1 MNNFPA
7 NKRFAFS
14 IFDDTDLSTVENTA
28 PVYRLLTELGIRTTK
43 SVWPLASV
51 AEGKYA
57 GCSLQDPEYFK
68 FVLELR
74 DLGFEIAIHNMRNHH
89 CSRDLVEKG
98 FSEFRRLLG
107 TYPRV
112 HANHSRNRENL
123 YWGAARFKSLR
134 PFYAVASRLMRER
147 RFEGHN
153 PDSEV
158 FWGDLCQQHLD
169 YVRSFVFREI
179 NLDRVNPSLPYYDR
193 SKPFVKYWFS
203 SCDGAD
209 VDDFCNLLSESNQE
223 KLEREGGVC
232 IVYTHFACGFV
243 SNGAVNPRVEQLL
256 RALASRNGWFVPVSQ
271 LLDHLRTQRRTAHIT
286 DAELFRMEGRWVY
299 DKLCSTAARVLR
311 HPQQSGSLMP
321 EHALQSN
328 SAKTRVV
335 HITSAHSPLDTR
347 IFYKQCRSLAL
358 AGYDVV
364 LLGAHSM
371 NETLDGVAFRGLGRS
386 QGRAHRMTGKLLAL
400 GREAFRL
407 DGDVYHIHDPELLL
421 LALVLRLAG
430 KRVIYDIHEDL
441 PRTVLYKTYIPS
453 LLRKPLLWMVEHVEN
468 LAARLMSGLVT
479 ATPTINRRFS
489 SINPYSAV
497 VSNFPLKEELQP
509 STADWKERDTA
520 VAYIGG
526 ISEERGIRE
535 LIRAMGMLPGSL
547 GARLELA
554 GGFSSQRLE
563 NELAATPQWRNVSW
577 HGVLDRNGIAQLLSR
592 VRVGLV
598 VLHPEQNFV
607 VSLPIKLFEY
617 MSAGIPVIASDFPLW
632 RSIIEQS
639 GCGILVDPFDPKAIA
654 DAIEL
659 LLTDT
664 ALAEEM
670 GRRGRKSVE
679 ERYNWG
685 SEERT
690 LLSFYSS
697 VLSSTKIPTR
707 TAVTLEV
714 PEGTH

>member
-1 MNNFPA
+1 M
-7 NKRFAFS
+7 
-14 IFDDTDLSTVENTA
+14 
-28 PVYRLLTELGIRTTK
+28 
-43 SVWPLASV
+43 
-51 AEGKYA
+51 
-57 GCSLQDPEYFK
+57 
-68 FVLELR
+68 
-74 DLGFEIAIHNMRNHH
+74 
-89 CSRDLVEKG
+89 
-98 FSEFRRLLG
+98 
-107 TYPRV
+107 
-112 HANHSRNRENL
+112 
-123 YWGAARFKSLR
+123 
-134 PFYAVASRLMRER
+134 
-147 RFEGHN
+147 
-153 PDSEV
+153 PD
-158 FWGDLCQQHLD
+158 
-169 YVRSFVFREI
+169 
-179 NLDRVNPSLPYYDR
+179 
-193 SKPFVKYWFS
+193 
-203 SCDGAD
+203 
-209 VDDFCNLLSESNQE
+209 
-223 KLEREGGVC
+223 
-232 IVYTHFACGFV
+232 
-243 SNGAVNPRVEQLL
+243 
-256 RALASRNGWFVPVSQ
+256 
-271 LLDHLRTQRRTAHIT
+271 
-286 DAELFRMEGRWVY
+286 
-299 DKLCSTAARVLR
+299 
-311 HPQQSGSLMP
+311 
-321 EHALQSN
+321 HALQSN
-328 SAKTRVV
+328 SAKTRVA
-335 HITSAHSPLDTR
+335 HITSAHPPLDTR

-371 NETLDGVAFRGLGRS
+371 NESRDGVAFRGLGKS
-386 QGRAHRMTGKLLAL
+386 QGRVHRMTGKLIAI

-407 DGDVYHIHDPELLL
+407 NADVYHIHDPELLL
-421 LALVLRLAG
+421 LALGLRLAG

-453 LLRKPLLWMVEHVEN
+453 LFRKPLLWMVEHVEN

-489 SINPYSAV
+489 SINPHSAV

-520 VAYIGG
+520 AAYIGG

-535 LIRAMGMLPGSL
+535 LVRAMDMLPGSL

-563 NELAATPQWRNVSW
+563 KELAATPQWRNVSW
-577 HGVLDRNGIAQLLSR
+577 HGVLDRNGIARLLNR

-632 RSIIEQS
+632 RSIIEES

-654 DAIEL
+654 NAIEL

-670 GRRGRKSVE
+670 GRRGRRSVE

-697 VLSSTKIPTR
+697 VLSSTKLPAR
-707 TAVTLEV
+707 TPVTLEV

>member
-28 PVYRLLTELGIRTTK
+28 PVYRLLTELGMRTTK

-51 AEGKYA
+51 TEGKH
-57 GCSLQDPEYFK
+57 GGSSLQDPEYLK

-89 CSRDLVEKG
+89 CSRELVEKG

-107 TYPRV
+107 HGPRV

-147 RFEGHN
+147 KFEGHN

-179 NLDRVNPSLPYYDR
+179 NLDHVNPSLPYYDP

-209 VDDFCNLLSESNQE
+209 VDDFCDLLSESNQE

-243 SNGAVNPRVEQLL
+243 SDGAVNPRVDRLL

-271 LLDHLRTQRRTAHIT
+271 LLDHLRTQRQTAQIT
-286 DAELFRMEGRWVY
+286 DAELFRMEGRWAY
-299 DKLCSTAARVLR
+299 DRVWSTAARVLR
-311 HPQQSGSLMP
+311 HPQQSGLPMP
-321 EHALQSN
+321 DHALQSN

-371 NETLDGVAFRGLGRS
+371 NETRDGVAFRGLGKS

-407 DGDVYHIHDPELLL
+407 NSDLYHIHDPELLF
-421 LALVLRLAG
+421 LALMLRLAG
-430 KRVIYDIHEDL
+430 KRVVYDIHEDL
-441 PRTVLYKTYIPS
+441 PRTIFYKPYIPRPI
-453 LLRKPLLWMVEHVEN
+453 RKPLMWMVERVEN
-468 LAARLMSGLVT
+468 FAARLMSGLVT
-479 ATPTINRRFS
+479 ATPTINQRFS
-489 SINPYSAV
+489 SVNSCRTV
-497 VSNFPLKEELQP
+497 VSNFPLRDELQP
-509 STADWKERDTA
+509 SAANWKERDMT

-535 LIRAMGMLPGSL
+535 LVHAMDLLPGSL

-554 GGFSSQRLE
+554 GGFGSHSLE
-563 NELAATPQWRNVSW
+563 TELATTPQWRNVSW
-577 HGVLDRNGIAQLLSR
+577 QGVLDRNGIARLLSR
-592 VRVGLV
+592 VRAGLV

-617 MSAGIPVIASDFPLW
+617 MCAGIPVIASDFPLW

-639 GCGILVDPFDPKAIA
+639 GCGILVDPFDHKAIA

-659 LLTDT
+659 LLTDSD
-664 ALAEEM
+664 LAEQM

-685 SEERT
+685 SEEQA

-697 VLSSTKIPTR
+697 LLSSTKLPAH